1 MATGP
6 TAVRPDSR
14 TLLTVSTRK
23 TELEATLIISGD
35 ADASQPPPAGDLVP
49 VRPALVSGARLD
61 HYVIEQEI
69 GAGGM
74 GVVYKA
80 DDTLLDRVVA
90 LKVLPPRLCEQD
102 EFLRRFA
109 REARLLARIQSP
121 HVVTVHTLME
131 KDIGLVL
138 VMEFLEGETLEQ
150 RLRRDGPLS
159 ASEAVEVFDQA
170 SRGVEHI
177 HEMGIV
183 HQDLKPANIFLTTD
197 GDVKLLD
204 FGVAKLMNERHF
216 DQTGTMLGT
225 LLYISPEQIKGRA
238 VDQRSDIYTLGI
250 TMFEAVTGRLPF
262 ERKTNYALMHAHV
275 QESPPAPRKF
285 QTEIPAQLEK
295 VILKAM
301 AKEPERR
308 FQTIRKFRKALLQHR
323 RVRLP
328 RLRSKPALLSAPTTA
343 TAGAADSPEALLK
356 RRPRFVDKRG
366 LLGTLAFDG
375 LVLTGVLVLAFFL
388 DVTPQL
394 RPITTATAT
403 QTHPVTDKY
412 ATVRKLWGNQQP

>member
-1 MATGP
+1 M
-6 TAVRPDSR
+6 
-14 TLLTVSTRK
+14 STRK
-23 TELEATLIISGD
+23 TELEATLVLGGD
-35 ADASQPPPAGDLVP
+35 AETSVPRPAGDLVP
-49 VRPALVSGARLD
+49 VRPALVPGARLD

-102 EFLRRFA
+102 DFLRRFSA
-109 REARLLARIQSP
+109 EARLLARIQSP
-121 HVVTVHTLME
+121 YVVTVHTLME

-138 VMEFLEGETLEQ
+138 VMEFLDGETLEQ

-159 ASEAVEVFDQA
+159 VKEAIDVFDEA
-170 SRGVEHI
+170 SLGVEDI
-177 HEMGIV
+177 HQMGIV
-183 HQDLKPANIFLTTD
+183 HQDLKPANIFLTAD
-197 GDVKLLD
+197 GGVKLLD
-204 FGVAKLMNERHF
+204 FGVAKLMNEPRP
-216 DQTGTMLGT
+216 DQTGTLLGT

-275 QESPPAPRKF
+275 QESPPAPSKY
-285 QTEIPAQLEK
+285 QTEIPAELEK

-308 FQTIRKFRKALLQHR
+308 FQTIQKFRKALLRYR

-328 RLRSKPALLSAPTTA
+328 KLRSPLPLLSAPTA
-343 TAGAADSPEALLK
+343 AVAGAADSPVALLK
-356 RRPRFVDKRG
+356 GRPRFDKRG

-375 LVLTGVLVLAFFL
+375 LVLASVLVLAFFL
-388 DVTPQL
+388 GAAPQL
-394 RPITTATAT
+394 RVITTATAT
-403 QTHPVTDKY
+403 QTPPIADKY
-412 ATVRKLWGNQQP
+412 ATVRKLWGNQQPETDHEDRF

>member
-1 MATGP
+1 M
-6 TAVRPDSR
+6 
-14 TLLTVSTRK
+14 STRK
-23 TELEATLIISGD
+23 SELEATLVIDGD
-35 ADASQPPPAGDLVP
+35 ADASLPLPAGDLVP
-49 VRPALVSGARLD
+49 VQTALVPGARLD

-90 LKVLPPRLCEQD
+90 LKVLPPRLYAQKD
-102 EFLRRFA
+102 FLRRFSA
-109 REARLLARIQSP
+109 EARLLARIQSP

-138 VMEFLEGETLEQ
+138 VMEFLDGETLEQ
-150 RLRRDGPLS
+150 RIRREGPLS
-159 ASEAVEVFDQA
+159 VKEAIDVFDEA
-170 SRGVEHI
+170 SLGVEDI

-183 HQDLKPANIFLTTD
+183 HQDLKPANIFLTAD
-197 GDVKLLD
+197 GGVKLLD
-204 FGVAKLMNERHF
+204 FGVAKLMNEPSAH
-216 DQTGTMLGT
+216 QTGALLGT
-225 LLYISPEQIKGRA
+225 LLYISPEQIKGRQ

-275 QESPPAPRKF
+275 QESPPAPSKY
-285 QTEIPAQLEK
+285 QTEIPAELEK

-308 FQTIRKFRKALLQHR
+308 FQTIQNFRKALLRHR

-328 RLRSKPALLSAPTTA
+328 KLRSALPLLSAPMTA
-343 TAGAADSPEALLK
+343 VAGAADSPAALLK
-356 RRPRFVDKRG
+356 ARPRFADKRR
-366 LLGTLAFDG
+366 LLGGWAFDG
-375 LVLTGVLVLAFFL
+375 VLVAGVLALVLFL
-388 DVTPQL
+388 GLGTQIRLPS
-394 RPITTATAT
+394 TATAS
-403 QTHPVTDKY
+403 PSNGGADKY
-412 ATVRKLWGNQQP
+412 ATVRKLWGNQPHQADHEDRL